1 MRTASLLAAAVAAA
15 FVSPGLAQVAS
26 TTLPSGQQHGGGI
39 SVSTTGAEMT
49 VTQSTAREIIKWQS
63 FSIGSGAHV
72 RFQQPGASSVVLN
85 RVVGNSASEIFG
97 RLTSNGQVFLTNPNG
112 VLFAPGASVEVGSLL
127 ATTLS
132 ISDQDFLN
140 GVYRFQNAGGA
151 GSVVN
156 KGNIKIATPNGYAA
170 LAGPRIENS
179 GMIVA
184 ELGTIAFAAGDRVT
198 LDMVGDALI
207 NVSVDQS
214 ALNASIVNSGTIEA
228 NGGRVLM
235 TARTANT
242 LLDTVINSSGVI
254 RANRLAE
261 RDGEVVL
268 DGNGLIDVAGII
280 EASGTINVNMPE
292 SPGPVIQPI
301 PPVLPLPPLQPG
313 TVVVQEPF
321 NIGAGGTLTLTSGGN
336 VTTIAHPI
344 TLAGPTVT
352 ATNANGVTLSNTAVP
367 EAVEAVKPMPQ
378 SGSVSVTGTGTL
390 APMQHSIEGAGVNAP
405 AGVTLVPR

>member
-1 MRTASLLAAAVAAA
+1 MQIDQASQRA
-15 FVSPGLAQVAS
+15 
-26 TTLPSGQQHGGGI
+26 
-39 SVSTTGAEMT
+39 
-49 VTQSTAREIIKWQS
+49 IINWDS

-72 RFQQPGASSVVLN
+72 NFSQPGAASVALN
-85 RVVGNSASEIFG
+85 RVLGNDPSQIFG
-97 RLTSNGQVFLTNPNG
+97 RLTANGQVFLANPAG

-151 GSVVN
+151 ASVVN
-156 KGNIKIATPNGYAA
+156 KGNIKIATPNDYAA

-184 ELGTIAFAAGDRVT
+184 ELGTVAFAAGDRVT

-268 DGNGLIDVAGII
+268 DGNGRVDVAGII

-301 PPVLPLPPLQPG
+301 PPIVPLPPLQPG
-313 TVVVQEPF
+313 KIVFQEPF
-321 NIGAGGTLTLTSGGN
+321 TIGSSNTITLSGAGIPLDSLNRVAVTSATLSVSEMTGS
-336 VTTIAHPI
+336 I
-344 TLAGPTVT
+344 TLGSPAGQ
-352 ATNANGVTLSNTAVP
+352 AVP
-367 EAVEAVKPMPQ
+367 PG
-378 SGSVSVTGTGTL
+378 GSILVTNTDIGRV
-390 APMQHSIEGAGVNAP
+390 APMQHSIVG
-405 AGVTLVPR
+405 AGVTLPTEGFFIGR

>member
-15 FVSPGLAQVAS
+15 FVSPAFAQVTS
-26 TTLPSGQQHGGGI
+26 TTLPTSGTVVRGTATINQAP
-39 SVSTTGAEMT
+39 SGARLDID
-49 VTQSTAREIIKWQS
+49 QSSQRAIIDWTS
-63 FSIGSGAHV
+63 FSIGSAAHV
-72 RFQQPGASSVVLN
+72 HFNQTHGASAVTLN
-85 RVVGNSASEIFG
+85 RVTGNNPTEIFG
-97 RLTSNGQVFLTNPNG
+97 RLTAPGQIFLTNPNG
-112 VLFAPGASVEVGSLL
+112 VLFARDASVSVGSLFASTLQL
-127 ATTLS
+127 AVS
-132 ISDQDFLN
+132 ADQFMQ
-140 GVYRFQNAGGA
+140 GRQEFAREGNAGLVENRA
-151 GSVVN
+151 
-156 KGNIKIATPNGYAA
+156 NIRIVTPNGYAA

-184 ELGTIAFAAGDRVT
+184 DLGTVALAAGDRVT

-207 NVSVDQS
+207 NVSVEQS

-242 LLDTVINSSGVI
+242 LLDTVINTSGVI

-261 RDGEVVL
+261 RDGEIAL
-268 DGNGLIDVAGII
+268 DANGLVDVSGVI

-301 PPVLPLPPLQPG
+301 PPALPLPPLQPG
-313 TVVVQEPF
+313 TVVFQEPF
-321 NIGAGGTLTLTSGGN
+321 NIGAGGSLTLTS
-336 VTTIAHPI
+336 TTIAHPI

-352 ATNANGVTLSNTAVP
+352 PTNANGVTLTNTAVP

-378 SGSVSVTGTGTL
+378 SGTVSVTGAGTL
-390 APMQHSIEGAGVNAP
+390 APMQHSIEGAGV
-405 AGVTLVPR
+405 LLPR